1 LLASH
6 RRGEKLSFFVAMKEF
21 LVFQPGMEGFALR
34 RDRILRRIP
43 SHHHEEL
50 EVNLVLSGKASYL
63 FGQRRVPLMANS
75 MIWLFPAQ
83 EHVLID
89 FSHDFSMWVL
99 VFRPGLVRRHAQT
112 GSRRILR
119 VADPGEIY
127 SRQIDTRRVDFLNQ
141 VYQDAA
147 SDQGAD
153 AANAA
158 LGYALVASWQA
169 FQFSSEPPS
178 RVDVHPAVARAAQL
192 IAAAD
197 DSPAL
202 DQLAREAGLSPARL
216 SRLFKQQ
223 TGIGLTAFRQRK
235 CVERFLRLYGRGARY
250 TLIQAALQA
259 GFGSY
264 AQFHRVF
271 CAVMRMNPAAYRRSL
286 AVDEA
291 ADETPVVQ
299 TPAQA
304 RKIVRR

>member
-1 LLASH
+1 
-6 RRGEKLSFFVAMKEF
+6 MKEF

-119 VADPGEIY
+119 VADPGEIF

-141 VYQDAA
+141 VYQGR
-147 SDQGAD
+147 SERPGGGRGECGARLC
-153 AANAA
+153 A
-158 LGYALVASWQA
+158 GRVVAGVPVFERA
-169 FQFSSEPPS
+169 
-178 RVDVHPAVARAAQL
+178 AVAGGRA
-192 IAAAD
+192 
-197 DSPAL
+197 SGGG
-202 DQLAREAGLSPARL
+202 AG
-216 SRLFKQQ
+216 
-223 TGIGLTAFRQRK
+223 G
-235 CVERFLRLYGRGARY
+235 
-250 TLIQAALQA
+250 
-259 GFGSY
+259 
-264 AQFHRVF
+264 
-271 CAVMRMNPAAYRRSL
+271 
-286 AVDEA
+286 AVD
-291 ADETPVVQ
+291 
-299 TPAQA
+299 
-304 RKIVRR
+304 RGGG